1 MIFLVK
7 CQLIYYNEL
16 YVWILFTLRLYGKYR
31 IEKRGYIMKLNE
43 SILKGL
49 LASLFVGA
57 GIGFASSDVSAADI
71 NVIIPTERAIY
82 QRDYDNTADMTVK
95 AECEGAAK
103 VKARVIN
110 GNTALCDWTELSKS
124 DGDVFSGEL
133 PDVAAGGFYQVE
145 FEAFDESGASVGD
158 TNVERVGVGEVFIT
172 GGQSNS
178 ANFAEVKMSANND
191 YVSSLNAKTGE
202 WVHCEDVQPNN
213 SGYSGTGG
221 SPWPAM
227 GDKLADELELP
238 IGFVCTG
245 RGNTKISE
253 LGDVYY
259 GTIKEALEA
268 IKPYGCRAFL
278 IHQGEA
284 DEGTDM
290 TQYKADYEKLIQQT
304 RDDIGYDLSW
314 IVARVSYAWNGY
326 NNKEKMELITSTQA
340 SLANNYNVFVGPTTD
355 DMLDDYRSSIDHL
368 HMSEKGLVEHGSRWA
383 DAVIKYFCTPYAL
396 KADSSMAHGKVNQ
409 CSESLYGGQ
418 KVTLTATADDGYYL
432 VPGSFKVTNEDGA
445 EIALDND
452 SFIMRAENGLTVSA
466 QFAELPA
473 YLKNLL
479 TVINKGKSINTSL
492 YPADK
497 AADIAAL
504 NSAIAAGEKVIEAVG
519 TEAEATK
526 AAADIEAAMVKVG
539 PLVHQATPTPA
550 PTAAPSLTPDVTQ
563 APVDTSAPD
572 TIVKGYK
579 HTKSGVVY
587 KVTSTDKLT
596 VSVVGLAKKSATSS
610 VIVIP
615 ASVKISGKT
624 YKVTAVEKNAFKNL
638 PKLKKLTIKSTTIT
652 SVAKKAF
659 VKVNA
664 KVKVKVPAKKLKAY
678 TKLLVK
684 GGLKKKSICK

>member
-1 MIFLVK
+1 M
-7 CQLIYYNEL
+7 L
-16 YVWILFTLRLYGKYR
+16 YVNNYIIMLLFIATIIKK
-31 IEKRGYIMKLNE
+31 KRGYIMKLNE
-43 SILKGL
+43 RILKGFLVSL
-49 LASLFVGA
+49 LVGA
-57 GIGFASSDVSAADI
+57 GIGFASSDVSAADV
-71 NVIIPTERAIY
+71 NVIIPTERAVY

-95 AECEGAAK
+95 AECDGAAK
-103 VKARVIN
+103 VKARVVN
-110 GNTALCDWTELSKS
+110 GDKALCDWTELTKS
-124 DGDVFSGEL
+124 EGNVFAGKL
-133 PDVAAGGFYQVE
+133 PDIIAGGWYNVE
-145 FEAFDESGASVGD
+145 FEAFDAAGASVG
-158 TNVERVGVGEVFIT
+158 TSEVEMIGVGEVFIT

-178 ANFAEVKMSANND
+178 ANFAEVKMSAEND
-191 YVSSLNAKTGE
+191 VVSTLNAKTGE

-227 GDKLADELELP
+227 GDKLVNELELP
-238 IGFVCTG
+238 VGFVCTG
-245 RGNTKISE
+245 RGNTKISA
-253 LGDVYY
+253 LGGEFYAP
-259 GTIKEALEA
+259 IKEALEA

-304 RDDIGYDLSW
+304 RDDIGYDLNW
-314 IVARVSYAWNGY
+314 VVARVSYAWNGY

-383 DAVIKYFCTPYAL
+383 DCVIKYFCSPYSL
-396 KADSSMAHGKVNQ
+396 KADSSMTHGKVNQ
-409 CSESLYGGQ
+409 CSENLYGGQ
-418 KVTLTATADDGYYL
+418 KVTLTATADEGYYL
-432 VPGSFKVTNEDGA
+432 VPGSFKVTNEDGE
-445 EIALDND
+445 EISLDND
-452 SFIMRAENGLTVSA
+452 SFIMRAEDGLTVSA

-479 TVINKGKSINTSL
+479 TVINRGKSINTSL
-492 YPADK
+492 YPSDK
-497 AADIAAL
+497 AADIALL
-504 NSAIAAGEKVIEAVG
+504 NSAIAAGEKVIAAVG

-526 AAADIEAAMVKVG
+526 AAADIEAAIAKVG
-539 PLVHQATPTPA
+539 PLGQVTPTPA
-550 PTAAPSLTPDVTQ
+550 PTAAPTQAPDVTQ

-579 HTKSGVVY
+579 YTKSGVIY
-587 KVTSTDKLT
+587 KVTSIDKLT

-610 VIVIP
+610 AIVIP

-624 YKVTAVEKNAFKNL
+624 YKVTAIEKNAFKNL
-638 PKLKKLTIKSTTIT
+638 PKLKKLTIKATTII

-684 GGLKKKSICK
+684 GGLKKKTIGK